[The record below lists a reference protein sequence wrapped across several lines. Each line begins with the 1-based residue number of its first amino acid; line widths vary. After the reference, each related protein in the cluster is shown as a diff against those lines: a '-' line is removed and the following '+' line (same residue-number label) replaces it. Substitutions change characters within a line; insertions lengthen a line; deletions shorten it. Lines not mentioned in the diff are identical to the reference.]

1 MTTKA
6 QPQEGTSN
14 IVIEPW
20 NVIILN
26 DNVHTFDEV
35 IAQIM
40 KATGCSPDHAADVAW
55 KIHNEGEAVCFT
67 GSKERAELVAS
78 ILEELNLRVRLE
90 SA

>member
-6 QPQEGTSN
+6 QPLEGTSN

-26 DNVHTFDEV
+26 DDVHSFDDV

-40 KATGCSPDHAADVAW
+40 KATNCSPDHAADVAW
-55 KIHNEGEAVCFT
+55 KVHNDGEAVCFT
-67 GSKERAELVAS
+67 GSKERSELVAS
-78 ILEELNLRVRLE
+78 ILEEIDLRVRLE